1 MLKSVFYEVNMLVI
15 MFLAV
20 LDMLNRMQFR
30 QDRVHFTVITDIL
43 FVKRFILEIKIASGF
58 KHLTLDAVFGELQL
72 GRFLVLG
79 LYCFPFELK
88 NTWQSMTKT
97 RHFFTYPAIAKES
110 SRSSWEYF
118 SKMKWGLLFFTA
130 VILGSH

>member
-1 MLKSVFYEVNMLVI
+1 MLKSVLYEVNLLVI

-20 LDMLNRMQFR
+20 LVMLSRMQFR
-30 QDRVHFTVITDIL
+30 QDGVHFTVITDIL
-43 FVKRFILEIKIASGF
+43 LIKRFILEIKIASGF
-58 KHLTLDAVFGELQL
+58 KHLPLNSVFRELQL
-72 GRFLVLG
+72 GRFLVHG
-79 LYCFPFELK
+79 LYCFSFELK
-88 NTWQSMTKT
+88 NKWQTMTKT
-97 RHFFTYPAIAKES
+97 RHFFAYPAIAKES